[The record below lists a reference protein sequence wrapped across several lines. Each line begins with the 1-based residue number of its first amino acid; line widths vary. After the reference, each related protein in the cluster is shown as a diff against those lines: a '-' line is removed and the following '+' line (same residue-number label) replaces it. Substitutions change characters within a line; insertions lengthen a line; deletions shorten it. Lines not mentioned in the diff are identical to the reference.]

1 MPKRHLLNNAG
12 IFRSWQLGK
21 QLTTHLPLTILSLLP
36 LLTLLHVL
44 STRRLVPVF
53 FCVVRCVLG
62 DLFACP
68 RNYPISHLSYTQ
80 FIILRFFQIEYP
92 FDNCFGFWFF
102 RFHRGCDFVLRLP
115 TICRVLRLFLRRS
128 FLG

>member
-68 RNYPISHLSYTQ
+68 RNYPISHLSYTP

-92 FDNCFGFWFF
+92 VRQLLRILVFWIPS
-102 RFHRGCDFVLRLP
+102 GL
-115 TICRVLRLFLRRS
+115 
-128 FLG
+128 